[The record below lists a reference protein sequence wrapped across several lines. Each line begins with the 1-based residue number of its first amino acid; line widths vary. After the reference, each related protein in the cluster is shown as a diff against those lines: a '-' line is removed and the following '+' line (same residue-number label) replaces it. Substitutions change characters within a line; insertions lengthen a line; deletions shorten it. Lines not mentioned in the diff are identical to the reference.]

1 MHHVS
6 RQAREVVEGLGGDRG
21 DVLETV
27 SRKQDLLQR
36 DLGQIGIA
44 AEYAANLSDWAY

>member
-1 MHHVS
+1 MSLGRHGKCL
-6 RQAREVVEGLGGDRG
+6 VEGLGGDRG

-27 SRKQDLLQR
+27 SGKQDLLQR
-36 DLGQIGIA
+36 DLGQIGIG